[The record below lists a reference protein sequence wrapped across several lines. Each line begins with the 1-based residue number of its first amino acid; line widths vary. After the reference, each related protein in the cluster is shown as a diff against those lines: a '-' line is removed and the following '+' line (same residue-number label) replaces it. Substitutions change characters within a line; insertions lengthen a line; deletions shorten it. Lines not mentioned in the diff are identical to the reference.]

1 MVSFITGLL
10 YPKGEILQYPLKP
23 GGSQSQFRCL
33 VFDTFFLHRP
43 KYRYPYYDE
52 NGRGKLLY
60 GYGGQ
65 ELYQYKAYSPLEG
78 IHWRMPFV
86 LVATTVKKLKQT
98 EVIANFLHKL
108 WNIIVY
114 WITVIYKW
122 SRVPV
127 FTNLMMSN
135 GLLFSNLEH
144 NYFILNLNF
153 AKHKYWKKLKIEYK
167 RSRPHISN
175 TKWRK

>member
-1 MVSFITGLL
+1 
-10 YPKGEILQYPLKP
+10 
-23 GGSQSQFRCL
+23 L